1 MKRKNGSF
9 FFKRIVAYSKP
20 KIHLSISFLTP
31 WDTEIN
37 WFKTILRFSS
47 NLKKVVERDLKKIDN
62 DSIMW
67 LFVQT
72 DPMLNTLVP
81 KTDQERIS
89 P

>member
-1 MKRKNGSF
+1 MKCKNGSF
-9 FFKRIVAYSKP
+9 FSKRIVAYSKP

-31 WDTEIN
+31 WDTDLKPSWDFHQI
-37 WFKTILRFSS
+37 W
-47 NLKKVVERDLKKIDN
+47 KKVVERDLKKNDN

-72 DPMLNTLVP
+72 DPMLNTLAP
-81 KTDQERIS
+81 KTDQDRIS

>member
-1 MKRKNGSF
+1 MKRKNGF
-9 FFKRIVAYSKP
+9 FIFKRIVAYSKP

-47 NLKKVVERDLKKIDN
+47 NLKKSCWKRPKKNDN
-62 DSIMW
+62 DSNMW

-72 DPMLNTLVP
+72 DPMLNTLAP
-81 KTDQERIS
+81 KTDQDRIS